1 MIPPR
6 DVPRCSVGAA
16 DESLAGTA
24 PYAQG
29 WLLIAS
35 EGAWGAKA
43 VEMLVGPALRA
54 WAEQRDIRILLVR
67 RHDRSGDYR
76 NQYWLSDSHGTL
88 LTGSLTDLNTPP
100 ELDSTILDSTML
112 DSTMLDS
119 TMLDSTKLAEP
130 MLVVCTNGARDQCC
144 AIEGI
149 ALRKELQAML
159 TSTQC
164 ANLWE
169 GTHIGGH
176 RFAPTALYLPQNL
189 VYGRLTPT
197 AAAGI
202 LRDGRLERAF
212 LRGRSHYPPCLQ
224 VLEQR
229 LEEFTAIE
237 WDFSA
242 ACPDIEHVH
251 TGFLNDERLVLTL
264 TPVANPLTVE
274 SCGKPAVSSITWI
287 VTDGSR

>member
-35 EGAWGAKA
+35 EGAWGSKA

-100 ELDSTILDSTML
+100 E
-112 DSTMLDS
+112 LDS

-202 LRDGRLERAF
+202 LRDGLLEPEF
-212 LRGRSHYPPCLQ
+212 LRGRSHYPPCFQ
-224 VLEQR
+224 VLEQH
-229 LEEFTAIE
+229 LKEFTAIE
-237 WDFSA
+237 WEHSA
-242 ACPDIEHVH
+242 SCPDIEHVH
-251 TGFLNDERLVLTL
+251 TGFLNDERLVFTVA
-264 TPVANPLTVE
+264 PVANPLTVE
-274 SCGKPAVSSITWI
+274 SCGKPAVSSTTWV
-287 VTDGSR
+287 VTNRSS

>member
-1 MIPPR
+1 MTPSR

-16 DESLAGTA
+16 RQSLAGTA

-29 WLLIAS
+29 WILIAS

-43 VEMLVGPALRA
+43 VEVLVGPALRA
-54 WAEQRDIRILLVR
+54 WAEQRNIRILLVR
-67 RHDRSGDYR
+67 RHDRTGDHQ
-76 NQYWLSDSHGTL
+76 NQYWLSDSHGIL

-100 ELDSTILDSTML
+100 SLDSTR
-112 DSTMLDS
+112 
-119 TMLDSTKLAEP
+119 LAEP

-144 AIEGI
+144 AIEGV

-159 TSTQC
+159 TSAQL

-237 WDFSA
+237 WDLSA